1 MVAAMFGFR
10 NSAAAGLVSTIRNLS
25 MNRLLALVLVGVAM
39 VMIVSDAA
47 KAAEETRLQG
57 AGATFPAPLYER
69 WVAEFNKIEPSIKV
83 SYQSIGSGGGIKAI
97 TDKTVAFG
105 ASDAPLSKK
114 ELEKMGDA
122 ANVLEFPATAGGVVP
137 AYNLPDVKGAVNF
150 TGEVLA
156 KIFMGKITKWNDPA
170 LVAINK
176 DVKLPD
182 LAITPA
188 YRTDSSGTTYVWT
201 SYLAT
206 QSDDYKGSIGAGKS
220 VQWPLGQGGKG
231 NEGVAAVVQQTI
243 GSIGYIEAVYAYA
256 NKMNAGAV
264 QNKAGEFVTAGPNSI
279 GAATAAALPLMKD
292 GKLTADLWNLDGNG
306 VYPVSAFTYIIVYRD
321 MNNLKTAGEAE
332 ALKKFFTWALTDGQ
346 EISASMNYAPL
357 SAEVRTS
364 ALKEI
369 SSLSKQ

>member
-10 NSAAAGLVSTIRNLS
+10 KSAAAGLVSTIRKLS

-150 TGEVLA
+150 TGDILA

-243 GSIGYIEAVYAYA
+243 GSIGYIEAVYAHA

>member
-1 MVAAMFGFR
+1 
-10 NSAAAGLVSTIRNLS
+10 

-83 SYQSIGSGGGIKAI
+83 SYQSVGSGGGIKAI

-150 TGEVLA
+150 TGDILA

-243 GSIGYIEAVYAYA
+243 GSIGYIEAVYAHA